1 MDGLLLVALS
11 KSKQQQKAQKD
22 QRQRKVKKAPK
33 SEFKSTLRS
42 TLKRQFF
49 WNFQKSFNNI
59 FSFVGDKD
67 LRKIFTMS
75 KRIRVRQDLIEITPR
90 SPKKQRVHPESTDNE
105 TNFSEKYVFLV
116 YSFPVDFHL
125 FLSLLLLRVLHL

>member
-42 TLKRQFF
+42 NLKGQFF
-49 WNFQKSFNNI
+49 GNFQKSFNST
-59 FSFVGDKD
+59 FYFVGNKD

-75 KRIRVRQDLIEITPR
+75 KRIRVRQDLIEISPR
-90 SPKKQRVHPESTDNE
+90 SPRKRKALSESSDND
-105 TNFSEKYVFLV
+105 EKYVFLI
-116 YSFPVDFHL
+116 YSFPADFIL
-125 FLSLLLLRVLHL
+125 FSLTYYFEFYIL